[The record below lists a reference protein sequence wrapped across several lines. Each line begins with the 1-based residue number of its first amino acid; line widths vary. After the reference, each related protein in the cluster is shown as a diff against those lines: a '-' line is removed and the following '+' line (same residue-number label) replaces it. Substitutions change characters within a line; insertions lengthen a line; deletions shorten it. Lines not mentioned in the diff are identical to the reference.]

1 MEMMGLDYDSIM
13 KMPST
18 RRIRMII
25 KKSDLEAERKKRHDA
40 EMAKARR
47 R

>member
-1 MEMMGLDYDSIM
+1 MEMMKLSYEDIM

-25 KKSDLEAERKKRHDA
+25 KKSDLEQERKKRHEA
-40 EMAKARR
+40 EMAKSRR

>member
-1 MEMMGLDYDSIM
+1 MEMMGLTHDDVM

-25 KKSDLEAERKKRHDA
+25 KKSDLEQERKRRHDQ
-40 EMAKARR
+40 EMAKSRR

>member
-1 MEMMGLDYDSIM
+1 MEMMKMSYGDIM

-18 RRIRMII
+18 RRIRTII
-25 KKSDLEAERKKRHDA
+25 KKSDLEQERKRKHDA
-40 EMAKARR
+40 EMAKSRR